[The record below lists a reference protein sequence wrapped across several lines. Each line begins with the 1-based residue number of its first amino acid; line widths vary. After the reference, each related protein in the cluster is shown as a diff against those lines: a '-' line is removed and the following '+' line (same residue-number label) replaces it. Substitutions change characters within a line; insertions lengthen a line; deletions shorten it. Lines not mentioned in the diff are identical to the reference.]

1 LKLKKIQSNDVL
13 KPIKKLKDSLPSI
26 SEVTNRQPDQPTTED
41 VPKITNETVSIHR
54 EDVLKGARKY
64 IYPLSHS
71 KHKIVVITTA
81 IVVAFVVAFFT
92 YCTLELYR
100 YNSTSQ
106 FLYKVTS
113 VIPFPIARV
122 DGRFVSYNNYLFEV
136 QHYIHYYQ
144 TEQGVNFSNQ
154 SGKEQLL
161 NYEQQ
166 ALNKVINDAYVQELA
181 KKDNVVVTNSQIN
194 NQINVVRE
202 QNRLGNNQSELADV
216 LKTYYGWSIN
226 DFKRELKT
234 QLLAQDLVSKLD
246 ASTHSKAQ
254 SVLKL
259 LNTGTSF
266 STLAAEYSDDASTKN
281 NGGQYPGTIAQNNP
295 SIPAQIMATLFALK
309 PGQHSGIINTGS
321 TLEIVENISQ
331 HGQQIQAAHISFKFQ
346 DISTYLEPLKQQS
359 KNKIYIHIQ

>member
-1 LKLKKIQSNDVL
+1 LKKIQSNDVL
-13 KPIKKLKDSLPSI
+13 GPIRKIKNSLPSI
-26 SEVTNRQPDQPTTED
+26 SEVANKQPEPITTED
-41 VPKITNETVSIHR
+41 VPRITNQTVSIHR

-71 KHKIVVITTA
+71 KNKIVIITTS
-81 IVVAFVVAFFT
+81 IVVVFVLLFFT
-92 YCTLELYR
+92 YCTLGLYR

-122 DGRFVSYNNYLFEV
+122 DGHFVSYNNYLFEI

-144 TEQGVNFSNQ
+144 TEQGVNFSST

-166 ALNKVINDAYVQELA
+166 ALNKVINDAYIGQLA
-181 KKDNVVVTNSQIN
+181 SKDHVTVSNSQIT
-194 NQINVVRE
+194 NQINVVSA

-234 QLLAQDLVSKLD
+234 QLLAQNLVSKLD
-246 ASTHSKAQ
+246 TATHTKAQ
-254 SVLKL
+254 SVLSQ
-259 LNTGTSF
+259 LNSGTSF
-266 STLAAEYSDDASTKN
+266 STLAEDYSDDLSTKA
-281 NGGQYPGTIAQNNP
+281 NGGQYPGTISQNNP
-295 SIPAQIMATLFALK
+295 SIPAQIMSVLFTLK
-309 PGQHSGIINTGS
+309 PGQHSGLINTGS

-331 HGQQIQAAHISFKFQ
+331 HGQQIQAAHISFDFQ
-346 DISTYLEPLKQQS
+346 DINTYLIPLKQHG
-359 KNKIYIHIQ
+359 NEKIYIHIK

>member
-1 LKLKKIQSNDVL
+1 
-13 KPIKKLKDSLPSI
+13 
-26 SEVTNRQPDQPTTED
+26 
-41 VPKITNETVSIHR
+41 
-54 EDVLKGARKY
+54 
-64 IYPLSHS
+64 
-71 KHKIVVITTA
+71 
-81 IVVAFVVAFFT
+81 VAFILVFFT
-92 YCTLELYR
+92 YCTLALYR

-122 DGRFVSYNNYLFEV
+122 DGHFVSYNNYLFEI

-144 TEQGVNFSNQ
+144 TEQGVNFNST

-166 ALNKVINDAYVQELA
+166 ALNKVITDSYINQLA
-181 KKDNVVVTNSQIN
+181 SKDHVTVSSDQVN
-194 NQINVVRE
+194 NQINVVRA
-202 QNRLGNNQSELADV
+202 QNRLGNNQAELADV

-246 ASTHSKAQ
+246 TVTHSRAQ
-254 SVLKL
+254 NVLNL
-259 LNTGTSF
+259 LNSGTSF
-266 STLAAEYSDDASTKN
+266 SNLASEYSDDASTKA
-281 NGGQYPGTIAQNNP
+281 NGGQYPGTISQNNP
-295 SIPAQIMATLFALK
+295 SIPAQIMAVLFTLK

-331 HGQQIQAAHISFKFQ
+331 HGQQIQAAHISFNFQ
-346 DISTYLEPLKQQS
+346 DVNTYLAPLKQHS
-359 KNKIYIHIQ
+359 KEKIYIHIK